1 VWVPLCALG
10 AAAALW
16 QLPADAPAS
25 RRPRADDRPN
35 VIVIMTDDQ
44 TVESLRVMPNVQRFL
59 IKPGTTFVNSFVNFP
74 LCCPSRATFLTG
86 QYSHNHNVVG
96 NNFANGLGHLD
107 QSNTLPLWLSKAG
120 YSTIFIGK
128 YLNEYG
134 KFEPRAI
141 PPGWSEWYAAV
152 RLAYFGHIMNR
163 NGKIVPYGTDVA
175 SYQSDVYTNTAR
187 DVIRRYAHGPKPFF
201 LWLSY
206 FAPHQGGPPEPGD
219 PSGLKSAVPAP
230 RHHSAFAREPLPR
243 TPSFDEEDVSDKPAF
258 VRRRPRFNESA
269 IKNLET
275 SYRRTLESL
284 LAVDDGVGEV
294 IAELRAAGI
303 LKRTLIVFTSDNGLL
318 QGQHRFINA
327 KEQVYEQSIRVPLI
341 MRGPGVPHGVRL
353 EQPVVNADLAPTI
366 IDAADAEPG
375 RMPDGRSLLPLF
387 ADVGLQWGRDIL
399 LERGPGTTIL
409 DRLYTAIHTPRFVY
423 TEYSTGER
431 ELYDL
436 LSDPD
441 ELLNR
446 AGDPAL
452 APIEAEL
459 ARRLATLRNCVGLEC
474 TRGPELELVT
484 IAEATCVRAVH
495 VTGPDAHFVE
505 AVVFIVAGNP
515 LVFDE
520 QAPFEHVLAP
530 AEGPVRVR
538 ALVFFRDGRLMTL
551 DRSVQVCP

>member
-1 VWVPLCALG
+1 LVPLCAVGVL
-10 AAAALW
+10 AALW
-16 QLPADAPAS
+16 QLPADAPGA
-25 RRPRADDRPN
+25 RRPRTDDRPN
-35 VIVIMTDDQ
+35 IVVIMTDDQ
-44 TVESLRVMPNVQRFL
+44 TVESLRVMPSVQRYL
-59 IKPGTTFVNSFVNFP
+59 VRQGTTFVNSFVNFP

-86 QYSHNHNVVG
+86 QYSHNHKVVG
-96 NNFANGLGHLD
+96 NNFTNGLGRLD

-120 YSTIFIGK
+120 YSTIFVGK

-141 PPGWSEWYAAV
+141 PPGWSEWFAAT

-163 NGKIVPYGTDVA
+163 NGRLVPYGTDIA
-175 SYQSDVYTNTAR
+175 SYQTDVYTNTAR
-187 DVIRRYAHGPKPFF
+187 DVIRRYAHGSTPFF

-219 PSGLKSAVPAP
+219 PPGLRTAVPAP

-258 VRRRPRFNESA
+258 IRRRPRFNEWA

-284 LAVDDGVGEV
+284 LAVDDGVAEV
-294 IAELRAAGI
+294 VEELRAAGI
-303 LKRTLIVFTSDNGLL
+303 LGRTLIVFTSDNGLL

-327 KEQVYEQSIRVPLI
+327 KEQVYEQSIRVPLLV
-341 MRGPGVPHGVRL
+341 RGPGVPRGLRL

-366 IDAADAEPG
+366 VDAADAEPG
-375 RMPDGRSLLPLF
+375 RMPEGRSLLPLF

-399 LERGPGTTIL
+399 LERGPGATAV
-409 DRLYTAIHTPRFVY
+409 DRLYTAIRTPRFIY
-423 TEYSTGER
+423 TEHATGER

-441 ELLNR
+441 QLSNR
-446 AGDPAL
+446 AGDPDL

-459 ARRLATLRNCVGLEC
+459 ARRLAALRDCVGLGC
-474 TRGPELELVT
+474 SRGPELELT
-484 IAEATCVRAVH
+484 TSGEPTCVRAVH
-495 VTGPDAHFVE
+495 LVGLDVDFVE
-505 AVVFIVAGNP
+505 AAVFVVAGNP

-520 QAPFEHVLAP
+520 LAP
-530 AEGPVRVR
+530 YEHAFAPGEGAVRVR
-538 ALVFFRDGRLMTL
+538 ATVFMRDGRLLTL